1 VNRHV
6 LSPLLADRVRPPLPL
21 SDLPNFPV
29 AQLPID
35 LPPWVRPSRSR
46 LSKRFVCSFVAL
58 YLVSSAF
65 AGPGHGRNCTPLL
78 PLPLFSPRLPD
89 RRVLSHLVLQLLPRC
104 VRLVG
109 CPRLYHHPA
118 KLGRHSSCPSLPW
131 SRHLFFFASSRRAC
145 ARMGKT
151 LHFCAVNFLL
161 TCRSLCATTVFR
173 KGWG

>member
-1 VNRHV
+1 VNRHI
-6 LSPLLADRVRPPLPL
+6 LSPFLTDRVRPPLPP

-109 CPRLYHHPA
+109 CPRLYLHPA
-118 KLGRHSSCPSLPW
+118 KLGRHSSCPSLGPDT
-131 SRHLFFFASSRRAC
+131 SFFCFFA
-145 ARMGKT
+145 ARVRSHGHNST
-151 LHFCAVNFLL
+151 FL
-161 TCRSLCATTVFR
+161 CNEFLC
-173 KGWG
+173 